1 MSVGRSSPQ
10 LWVDLLQ
17 YVGWASPIFV
27 VDLIHAIGFQ
37 RLERIASAF
46 CSLNSEF
53 IIFIE

>member
-46 CSLNSEF
+46 LLFKEW
-53 IIFIE
+53 IYYIY